1 MFPQIYLT
9 WSYDPALRMQGGK
22 SDLGPQGDPERFA
35 EFMNGMSGEDL
46 EDLVS
51 GLSEEQMAR
60 LMSSM
65 GM

>member
-9 WSYDPALRMQGGK
+9 WSYDPALRMQEK

-65 GM
+65 RM